1 MMFCFV
7 DCVDYGLLTAQK
19 INIRAKKKSE
29 KEASA
34 KGLTTAYLEK

>member
-19 INIRAKKKSE
+19 LNSRHKKKSQ
-29 KEASA
+29 KAARA
-34 KGLTTAYLEK
+34 KGYTLAYLKK